1 MTLKIELFYN
11 YFLHLNLLFAVGI
24 ILYELYAHK
33 YIFDSSNQKEIIFNK
48 EEGKI
53 VKETIMKRLINKS
66 EN

>member
-11 YFLHLNLLFAVGI
+11 YFLHLNLLLVVGI

>member
-1 MTLKIELFYN
+1 M
-11 YFLHLNLLFAVGI
+11 FAVGI